1 MASRA
6 LKIEIETFRSE
17 DLKPLPQPATAPCVS
32 IYVPTS
38 RRFPEKRQDPI
49 RYRKLVDTAAALLKQ
64 GSNVP
69 DAEGM
74 IAALRALEQEPHW
87 ERSLDGFVVFLSPA
101 LAVAYRVPASVPEI
115 AVVADTFHV
124 KPLLRLRHE
133 ASRYFVLTLSQKAAQ
148 LYEGSPLGAT
158 AVDVPGL
165 PRSLTDA
172 LGAVENERRSK
183 TVHGGGVAYH
193 GSGVGKEETKEDLLS
208 YFRVIDK
215 ALRDQLRGESAPLLL
230 AAVKYYQPIYREAN
244 TYPHL
249 DAAMLEGNYEH
260 VNGDKIHADAWP
272 IVSAAASHGFEP
284 WVERY
289 KTGAANGLATDRIES
304 VAEAVIQGRVSCVLT
319 AEGETVWGLLDRAT
333 GSIERRERQLD
344 TEDDDLLDDLCEE
357 ALKRGGEAFVVP
369 RASMPTASPIAAV
382 FRF

>member
-1 MASRA
+1 MASRT
-6 LKIEIETFRSE
+6 LKIEVETFRSE
-17 DLKPLPQPATAPCVS
+17 DLKPLLQGAQSPCVS

-49 RYRKLVDTAAALLKQ
+49 RYRKLVDTAAALLRQ
-64 GSNVP
+64 APNVP

-74 IAALRALEQEPHW
+74 VAALRALEQEPHW

-101 LAVAYRVPASVPEI
+101 FAAAYRVPASVPEI

-124 KPLLRLRHE
+124 KPLLRLKHE
-133 ASRYFVLTLSQKAAQ
+133 AKRYFVLTVSQKAVQ
-148 LYEGSPLGAT
+148 LYEGGPLGAA

-172 LGAVENERRSK
+172 L
-183 TVHGGGVAYH
+183 

-215 ALRDQLRGESAPLLL
+215 ALRESLHGESAPLLL

-249 DAAMLEGNYEH
+249 ATAMLEGNYEH
-260 VNGDKIHADAWP
+260 VNGDKIHGEAWP
-272 IVSAAASHGFEP
+272 IVSAAASQGFEP

-289 KTGAANGLATDRIES
+289 KTAAASGLATDRIES

-319 AEGETVWGLLDRAT
+319 AEGETVWGVLDRAT
-333 GSIERRERQLD
+333 GSIEKRERQLD
-344 TEDDDLLDDLCEE
+344 AEDDDLLDDLCEE
-357 ALKRGGEAFVVP
+357 TLKRGGEAFVVP

>member
-1 MASRA
+1 MASRG
-6 LKIEIETFRSE
+6 LKIEVETFRSE
-17 DLKPLPQPATAPCVS
+17 DLKPLLQAAQAPCVS

-49 RYRKLVDTAAALLKQ
+49 RYRKLVDTAAALLRQ
-64 GSNVP
+64 GPNVP

-74 IAALRALEQEPHW
+74 IATLRALEQEPHW
-87 ERSLDGFVVFLSPA
+87 ERSLDGFVVFLTPA
-101 LAVAYRVPASVPEI
+101 FAAAYRVPASVPEI
-115 AVVADTFHV
+115 AVVADSFHV
-124 KPLLRLRHE
+124 KPLLRLKHE
-133 ASRYFVLTLSQKAAQ
+133 AKRYFVLTLSQKAVQ
-148 LYEGSPLGAT
+148 LYEGGPLGAA

-172 LGAVENERRSK
+172 LGGVVNERRSK

-215 ALRDQLRGESAPLLL
+215 GLREFLRGESAPLLL
-230 AAVKYYQPIYREAN
+230 ASVKYYQPIYREAN

-249 DAAMLEGNYEH
+249 ASAMLEGSYEH
-260 VNGDKIHADAWP
+260 MNGDKIHADAWP

-284 WVERY
+284 WIERY
-289 KTGAANGLATDRIES
+289 RTSAVNGLATDRIES
-304 VAEAVIQGRVSCVLT
+304 VAEAVIQGRVSCVLA
-319 AEGETVWGLLDRAT
+319 AEGETVWGVLDRAT
-333 GSIERRERQLD
+333 GSVERRERQLD
-344 TEDDDLLDDLCEE
+344 AEDDDLLDDLCEE
-357 ALKRGGEAFVVP
+357 TLKRGGEAFVVP

>member
-1 MASRA
+1 
-6 LKIEIETFRSE
+6 
-17 DLKPLPQPATAPCVS
+17 
-32 IYVPTS
+32 
-38 RRFPEKRQDPI
+38 
-49 RYRKLVDTAAALLKQ
+49 VD
-64 GSNVP
+64 
-69 DAEGM
+69 
-74 IAALRALEQEPHW
+74 I
-87 ERSLDGFVVFLSPA
+87 
-101 LAVAYRVPASVPEI
+101 
-115 AVVADTFHV
+115 
-124 KPLLRLRHE
+124 
-133 ASRYFVLTLSQKAAQ
+133 
-148 LYEGSPLGAT
+148 
-158 AVDVPGL
+158 PGL

-215 ALRDQLRGESAPLLL
+215 ALREHLHGESAPLLL

-260 VNGDKIHADAWP
+260 VNGDKIHAEAWP

-344 TEDDDLLDDLCEE
+344 AEDDDLLDDLCEE

>member
-1 MASRA
+1 
-6 LKIEIETFRSE
+6 
-17 DLKPLPQPATAPCVS
+17 
-32 IYVPTS
+32 
-38 RRFPEKRQDPI
+38 
-49 RYRKLVDTAAALLKQ
+49 
-64 GSNVP
+64 
-69 DAEGM
+69 
-74 IAALRALEQEPHW
+74 
-87 ERSLDGFVVFLSPA
+87 
-101 LAVAYRVPASVPEI
+101 
-115 AVVADTFHV
+115 
-124 KPLLRLRHE
+124 
-133 ASRYFVLTLSQKAAQ
+133 
-148 LYEGSPLGAT
+148 
-158 AVDVPGL
+158 VDVPGL

-193 GSGVGKEETKEDLLS
+193 GSGLGKEETKEDLLS

-215 ALRDQLRGESAPLLL
+215 ALREHLHGERAPLLL

-289 KTGAANGLATDRIES
+289 KTGAASGLATDRIES

-344 TEDDDLLDDLCEE
+344 AEDDDLLDDLCEE
-357 ALKRGGEAFVVP
+357 ALKRGGEVFVVP
-369 RASMPTASPIAAV
+369 RASMPTASPIAAI

>member
-17 DLKPLPQPATAPCVS
+17 DLKPLLQPATAPCVS

-64 GSNVP
+64 ASNVP

-133 ASRYFVLTLSQKAAQ
+133 VSRYFVLTLSQKASQ
-148 LYEGSPLGAT
+148 LYEGSPLGAS

-193 GSGVGKEETKEDLLS
+193 GSGLGKEETKEDLLS

-215 ALRDQLRGESAPLLL
+215 ALREHLHGERAPLLL

-289 KTGAANGLATDRIES
+289 KTGAASGLATDRIES

-344 TEDDDLLDDLCEE
+344 AEDDDLLDDLCEE
-357 ALKRGGEAFVVP
+357 ALKRGGEVFVVP
-369 RASMPTASPIAAV
+369 RASMPTASPIAAI

>member
-1 MASRA
+1 MASRT
-6 LKIEIETFRSE
+6 LKIEVETFRSE
-17 DLKPLPQPATAPCVS
+17 DLKPLLQAAQAPCVS

-64 GSNVP
+64 GANVP

-101 LAVAYRVPASVPEI
+101 FAAAYRVPASVPEI

-124 KPLLRLRHE
+124 KPLLRLKHE
-133 ASRYFVLTLSQKAAQ
+133 AKRYFVLTVSQKAVQ
-148 LYEGSPLGAT
+148 LYEGGPLGAA
-158 AVDVPGL
+158 AVDVPGV

-172 LGAVENERRSK
+172 LGGVVNERRSK
-183 TVHGGGVAYH
+183 IVHGGGVAHH
-193 GSGVGKEETKEDLLS
+193 GYGPGKEETKEDLLS

-215 ALRDQLRGESAPLLL
+215 ALREFLHGESAPLLL

-249 DAAMLEGNYEH
+249 DSAMLEGNYEH

-272 IVSAAASHGFEP
+272 IVSAAASRGFEP
-284 WVERY
+284 WIERY
-289 KTGAANGLATDRIES
+289 RTSAASGLATDRIES

-319 AEGETVWGLLDRAT
+319 AEGETVWGVLDRAT
-333 GSIERRERQLD
+333 GSIEKRERQLD
-344 TEDDDLLDDLCEE
+344 AEDDDLLDDLCEE
-357 ALKRGGEAFVVP
+357 TLKRGGEAFVVP

>member
-1 MASRA
+1 MASRT
-6 LKIEIETFRSE
+6 LKIEVETFRSE
-17 DLKPLPQPATAPCVS
+17 DLKPLLQAAQAPCVS

-64 GSNVP
+64 GANVP

-74 IAALRALEQEPHW
+74 IATLRALEQEPHW

-101 LAVAYRVPASVPEI
+101 FAAAYRVPASVPEI

-124 KPLLRLRHE
+124 KPLLRLKHE
-133 ASRYFVLTLSQKAAQ
+133 ASRYFVLTVSQNAAQ
-148 LYEGSPLGAT
+148 LYEGSPLGAS
-158 AVDVPGL
+158 AVDIPGL

-172 LGAVENERRSK
+172 LGGVVNERRSK

-215 ALRDQLRGESAPLLL
+215 ALREFLHGESAPLLL

-244 TYPHL
+244 TYRHL
-249 DAAMLEGNYEH
+249 DSAMLEGNYEH

-284 WVERY
+284 WIERY
-289 KTGAANGLATDRIES
+289 RTSAANGLATDRIES
-304 VAEAVIQGRVSCVLT
+304 VAEAVIQGRVSCVLA
-319 AEGETVWGLLDRAT
+319 AEGETVWGVLDRAT
-333 GSIERRERQLD
+333 GSIEKRERQLD
-344 TEDDDLLDDLCEE
+344 AEDDDLLDDLCEE
-357 ALKRGGEAFVVP
+357 TLKRGGEAFVVP